1 MSVST
6 SDLVVYKA
14 SGGSSDNGAKS
25 ATSLASGVQNGL
37 WPDLSDAL
45 RAAGGTR
52 TKKWFLAN
60 EHATDA
66 LSKPTIWNAI
76 VPAGV
81 TQDIGLGF
89 DSSDDSDNAQGNMT
103 SWSANAVLAIISSS
117 SDTRAVTIY
126 GLDSTGV
133 PTSEVVVL
141 TGAVEKLS
149 TTVWSKV
156 WAVVVASLNSN
167 TLTIKQGAGGT
178 TRGTIGA
185 NKKACWLW
193 VTAVS
198 QGTGLFLPSLV
209 AGSAYGFW
217 DRQTWPAATASQR
230 PARQRVAL
238 VETN

>member
-25 ATSLASGVQNGL
+25 ATALASGVQNGL

-45 RAAGGTR
+45 RLAGGTR

-66 LSKPTIWNAI
+66 LSKPTFWSSV
-76 VPAGV
+76 VPAGI
-81 TQDIGLGF
+81 TCDLGLGF

-103 SWSANAVLAIISSS
+103 AWGANAVAALVSSAADARS
-117 SDTRAVTIY
+117 CTIY
-126 GLDSTGV
+126 GVNSVGV

-141 TGAVEKLS
+141 TGAAEVLS
-149 TTVWSKV
+149 TTTWSKV
-156 WAVVVASLNSN
+156 WGVVVASLNGN
-167 TLTIKQGAGGT
+167 TITVKQGSGGT

-185 NKKACWLW
+185 TRKACWLW
-193 VTAVS
+193 VTAIS
-198 QGTGLFLPSLV
+198 QATGIYLPSLI
-209 AGSAYGFW
+209 ASSSYGLW
-217 DRQTWPAATASQR
+217 DRQTWPASTASQR
-230 PARQRVAL
+230 PARHRVAL